1 MKWIDDLPEFSRR
14 RAKHFMKAREYA
26 LRDWNA
32 GLMPKEL
39 AQLIISKCNRE
50 IEQIAEVRTA

>member
-1 MKWIDDLPEFSRR
+1 MNWINELPEFSQH
-14 RAKHFMKAREYA
+14 RARHCIKAREEA
-26 LRDWNA
+26 LRNWNA

-50 IEQIAEVRTA
+50 IEQIVEVKPA

>member
-1 MKWIDDLPEFSRR
+1 MKWINELPEFSQH
-14 RAKHFMKAREYA
+14 RAKHFMKAREDA

-39 AQLIISKCNRE
+39 AQLIISRCNQE
-50 IEQIAEVRTA
+50 IERIAEVRTA